1 MPLGVIE
8 VNPVSDLEQ
17 VRKLIN
23 KLQEENSTNTAENEL
38 QDSTNTAENQL
49 QTSLSPDWCFVDCE
63 SCSAKIIVLDVN
75 LRGSSSGS
83 YFM

>member
-23 KLQEENSTNTAENEL
+23 KLQEENSISTAENELQTSTNTAENEL
-38 QDSTNTAENQL
+38 Q
-49 QTSLSPDWCFVDCE
+49 TSLSADWCFVDCE
-63 SCSAKIIVLDVN
+63 SHPIEIII
-75 LRGSSSGS
+75 
-83 YFM
+83 